1 MPSFHHSVILSALFV
16 LAPLASA
23 QDEGDTSNNRGVWSL
38 TSENDLFGG
47 TDRNYTN
54 GVRIERVSPA
64 NDVFPVLN
72 WAAER
77 LPFLDLERRNLRQGL
92 ALSHAIFTPQ
102 DIT

>member
-64 NDVFPVLN
+64 NDVFPV
-72 WAAER
+72 
-77 LPFLDLERRNLRQGL
+77 RRSPRAGTTSCATNPG
-92 ALSHAIFTPQ
+92 SS
-102 DIT
+102 